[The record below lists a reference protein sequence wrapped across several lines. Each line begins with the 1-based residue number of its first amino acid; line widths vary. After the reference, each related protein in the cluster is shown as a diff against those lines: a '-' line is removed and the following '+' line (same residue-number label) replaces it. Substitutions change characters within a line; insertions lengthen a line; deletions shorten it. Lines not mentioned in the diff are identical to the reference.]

1 MDDQSFFSVFLF
13 SAVCL
18 LAATAWKLK
27 KKSSNTKLISQDH
40 DNYNN
45 TLPPSPP
52 WKLPVIG
59 HMLHLLGSLPHR
71 RLRDLAKS
79 YGPHLMFLQLGE
91 TRNVVVSSA
100 ESAREVMKTHDLNF
114 ANRPVI
120 LAGTVMAFDST
131 DVAFAPYGAY
141 WRQLKKICTVELLSS
156 KRVQS
161 FRHVREEEVSRFVDR
176 ILLSTSAGGV
186 VDLSKETRRYTSTVI
201 ARSAFGEKCGEA
213 EEFMRL
219 LKDGMVLSGGFHV
232 EDLFPSMT
240 WLHVLFGARS
250 RMEKVSRG
258 FDRILSGIINEHKRR
273 RRGHNDDVEERGD
286 LVDILLKVQENGEL
300 EIPFTDDNVKAI
312 ILDVFTGGSDT
323 TSSLIE
329 WAMSEML
336 RNPRVLNKAQEEVRQ
351 HPHLFSESKNIVEE
365 ANIGELNYLK
375 LVIKEAL
382 RLHPPVAMLV
392 PRQNMEKCEIDGYTI
407 PANTKITINAWAI
420 GRNPKYWTQS
430 LIQTLTI
437 GVSILSLSHLVLEEG
452 CALGSRLVGAVA
464 RIKKSKSKSTGQ
476 DRIAVCRSLSI
487 SLLHRFFH
495 SSRLSSTDQSTIAT
509 SIIITMVQERFEVD
523 IKDLPQ
529 TAHSEQMN
537 AAYEVVLQCCCI
549 FLFPSVTIML
559 CRKKVGH
566 ITDIP
571 ECGIK

>member
-1 MDDQSFFSVFLF
+1 
-13 SAVCL
+13 
-18 LAATAWKLK
+18 
-27 KKSSNTKLISQDH
+27 
-40 DNYNN
+40 
-45 TLPPSPP
+45 
-52 WKLPVIG
+52 
-59 HMLHLLGSLPHR
+59 MLHLLGSLPHR

-100 ESAREVMKTHDLNF
+100 ESARE
-114 ANRPVI
+114 
-120 LAGTVMAFDST
+120 

-351 HPHLFSESKNIVEE
+351 HPHLFT
-365 ANIGELNYLK
+365 NIGELKYLK

-392 PRQNMEKCEIDGYTI
+392 PRQNMEKQNMENCEIDGYTI
-407 PANTKITINAWAI
+407 PANTKIIINAWAI
-420 GRNPKYWTQS
+420 GRNPKYWTQPDMFYPERFIDS
-430 LIQTLTI
+430 NIDYRGFNFEFIPFGAGRRMCPGITFGITN
-437 GVSILSLSHLVLEEG
+437 VELVLANLLYHFDWVLPNGEKFEDLDMTET
-452 CALGSRLVGAVA
+452 LGIMVNRKTNLCLVPIPY
-464 RIKKSKSKSTGQ
+464 R
-476 DRIAVCRSLSI
+476 
-487 SLLHRFFH
+487 
-495 SSRLSSTDQSTIAT
+495 
-509 SIIITMVQERFEVD
+509 
-523 IKDLPQ
+523 P
-529 TAHSEQMN
+529 
-537 AAYEVVLQCCCI
+537 AA
-549 FLFPSVTIML
+549 
-559 CRKKVGH
+559 
-566 ITDIP
+566 
-571 ECGIK
+571 

>member
-365 ANIGELNYLK
+365 ANIGELKYLK

-420 GRNPKYWTQS
+420 GRNPKYWTQPDMFYPERFIDS
-430 LIQTLTI
+430 NIDYRGFNFEFIPFGAGRRMCPGITFGITN
-437 GVSILSLSHLVLEEG
+437 VELVLANLLYHFDWVLPNGEKFEDLDMTEIFG
-452 CALGSRLVGAVA
+452 ISMNRKTNLYLVPIPYRHVA
-464 RIKKSKSKSTGQ
+464 
-476 DRIAVCRSLSI
+476 
-487 SLLHRFFH
+487 
-495 SSRLSSTDQSTIAT
+495 
-509 SIIITMVQERFEVD
+509 
-523 IKDLPQ
+523 
-529 TAHSEQMN
+529 
-537 AAYEVVLQCCCI
+537 
-549 FLFPSVTIML
+549 
-559 CRKKVGH
+559 
-566 ITDIP
+566 
-571 ECGIK
+571 

>member
-1 MDDQSFFSVFLF
+1 
-13 SAVCL
+13 
-18 LAATAWKLK
+18 
-27 KKSSNTKLISQDH
+27 
-40 DNYNN
+40 
-45 TLPPSPP
+45 
-52 WKLPVIG
+52 
-59 HMLHLLGSLPHR
+59 MLHLLGSLPHR

-273 RRGHNDDVEERGD
+273 RRGHNDDVERSEEEEEDEHKRRRRGHDDDVEERGD
-286 LVDILLKVQENGEL
+286 LVDILLKVQEKGEL

-329 WAMSEML
+329 WTMSEML
-336 RNPRVLNKAQEEVRQ
+336 RNPRVLYKAQEEVRQ
-351 HPHLFSESKNIVEE
+351 HSHLFSESKNIVEE
-365 ANIGELNYLK
+365 ANISELNYLK

-382 RLHPPVAMLV
+382 RLHPPIAMLV
-392 PRQNMEKCEIDGYTI
+392 PRQNMENCEIDGYTI
-407 PANTKITINAWAI
+407 PANTKIIINAWAI
-420 GRNPKYWTQS
+420 GRNPKYWTQPDMFYPERFIDS
-430 LIQTLTI
+430 NIDYRGFNFEFIPFGAGRRMCPGITFGITN
-437 GVSILSLSHLVLEEG
+437 VELVLANLLYHFDWVLPNGEKFEDLDMTET
-452 CALGSRLVGAVA
+452 LGIMVNRKTNLCLVPIPY
-464 RIKKSKSKSTGQ
+464 R
-476 DRIAVCRSLSI
+476 
-487 SLLHRFFH
+487 
-495 SSRLSSTDQSTIAT
+495 
-509 SIIITMVQERFEVD
+509 
-523 IKDLPQ
+523 P
-529 TAHSEQMN
+529 
-537 AAYEVVLQCCCI
+537 AA
-549 FLFPSVTIML
+549 
-559 CRKKVGH
+559 
-566 ITDIP
+566 
-571 ECGIK
+571 

>member
-1 MDDQSFFSVFLF
+1 
-13 SAVCL
+13 
-18 LAATAWKLK
+18 
-27 KKSSNTKLISQDH
+27 
-40 DNYNN
+40 
-45 TLPPSPP
+45 
-52 WKLPVIG
+52 
-59 HMLHLLGSLPHR
+59 MLHLLGSLPHR

-201 ARSAFGEKCGEA
+201 ARSAFGEKCG
-213 EEFMRL
+213 
-219 LKDGMVLSGGFHV
+219 
-232 EDLFPSMT
+232 
-240 WLHVLFGARS
+240 
-250 RMEKVSRG
+250 
-258 FDRILSGIINEHKRR
+258 
-273 RRGHNDDVEERGD
+273 GD

-351 HPHLFSESKNIVEE
+351 HPHSKNIVEE
-365 ANIGELNYLK
+365 ANISELNYLK
-375 LVIKEAL
+375 LVIKE
-382 RLHPPVAMLV
+382 VLV
-392 PRQNMEKCEIDGYTI
+392 PRQNMENCEIDGYTI
-407 PANTKITINAWAI
+407 PANTKIIINAWAI
-420 GRNPKYWTQS
+420 GRNPKYWTQPDMFYPERFIDS
-430 LIQTLTI
+430 NIDYRGFNFEFIPFGAGRRMCPGITFGITN
-437 GVSILSLSHLVLEEG
+437 VELVLANLLYHFDWVLPNGEKFEDLDMTET
-452 CALGSRLVGAVA
+452 LGIMVNRKTNLCLVPIPY
-464 RIKKSKSKSTGQ
+464 R
-476 DRIAVCRSLSI
+476 
-487 SLLHRFFH
+487 
-495 SSRLSSTDQSTIAT
+495 
-509 SIIITMVQERFEVD
+509 
-523 IKDLPQ
+523 P
-529 TAHSEQMN
+529 
-537 AAYEVVLQCCCI
+537 AA
-549 FLFPSVTIML
+549 
-559 CRKKVGH
+559 
-566 ITDIP
+566 
-571 ECGIK
+571 

>member
-1 MDDQSFFSVFLF
+1 
-13 SAVCL
+13 
-18 LAATAWKLK
+18 
-27 KKSSNTKLISQDH
+27 
-40 DNYNN
+40 
-45 TLPPSPP
+45 
-52 WKLPVIG
+52 
-59 HMLHLLGSLPHR
+59 MLHLLGSLPHR

-100 ESAREVMKTHDLNF
+100 ESAREV
-114 ANRPVI
+114 
-120 LAGTVMAFDST
+120 TVMAFDST

-219 LKDGMVLSGGFHV
+219 LKDG
-232 EDLFPSMT
+232 MT

-365 ANIGELNYLK
+365 ANIGELKYLK

-392 PRQNMEKCEIDGYTI
+392 PRQNMEKQNMENCEIDGYTI
-407 PANTKITINAWAI
+407 PANTKIIINAWAI
-420 GRNPKYWTQS
+420 GRNPKYWTQPDMFYPERFIDS
-430 LIQTLTI
+430 NIDYRGFNFEFIPFGAGRRMCPGITFGITN
-437 GVSILSLSHLVLEEG
+437 VELVLANLLYHFDWVLPNGEKFEDLDMTET
-452 CALGSRLVGAVA
+452 LGIMVNRKTNLCLVPIPY
-464 RIKKSKSKSTGQ
+464 R
-476 DRIAVCRSLSI
+476 
-487 SLLHRFFH
+487 
-495 SSRLSSTDQSTIAT
+495 
-509 SIIITMVQERFEVD
+509 
-523 IKDLPQ
+523 P
-529 TAHSEQMN
+529 
-537 AAYEVVLQCCCI
+537 AA
-549 FLFPSVTIML
+549 
-559 CRKKVGH
+559 
-566 ITDIP
+566 
-571 ECGIK
+571 

>member
-1 MDDQSFFSVFLF
+1 
-13 SAVCL
+13 
-18 LAATAWKLK
+18 
-27 KKSSNTKLISQDH
+27 
-40 DNYNN
+40 
-45 TLPPSPP
+45 
-52 WKLPVIG
+52 
-59 HMLHLLGSLPHR
+59 MLHLLGSLPHR

-100 ESAREVMKTHDLNF
+100 ESAREV
-114 ANRPVI
+114 
-120 LAGTVMAFDST
+120 TVMAFDST

-219 LKDGMVLSGGFHV
+219 LKDGMV
-232 EDLFPSMT
+232 T

-351 HPHLFSESKNIVEE
+351 HPHSKNIVEE
-365 ANIGELNYLK
+365 ANISELNYLK

-382 RLHPPVAMLV
+382 RLHPPIAMLV
-392 PRQNMEKCEIDGYTI
+392 PRQNMENCEIDGYTI
-407 PANTKITINAWAI
+407 PANTKIIINAWAI
-420 GRNPKYWTQS
+420 GRNPKYWTQPDMFYPERFIDS
-430 LIQTLTI
+430 NIDYRGFNFEFIPFGAGRRMCPGITFGITN
-437 GVSILSLSHLVLEEG
+437 VELVLANLLYHFDWVLPNGEKFEDLDMTET
-452 CALGSRLVGAVA
+452 LGIMVNRKTNLCLVPIPY
-464 RIKKSKSKSTGQ
+464 R
-476 DRIAVCRSLSI
+476 
-487 SLLHRFFH
+487 
-495 SSRLSSTDQSTIAT
+495 
-509 SIIITMVQERFEVD
+509 
-523 IKDLPQ
+523 P
-529 TAHSEQMN
+529 
-537 AAYEVVLQCCCI
+537 AA
-549 FLFPSVTIML
+549 
-559 CRKKVGH
+559 
-566 ITDIP
+566 
-571 ECGIK
+571 

>member
-1 MDDQSFFSVFLF
+1 
-13 SAVCL
+13 
-18 LAATAWKLK
+18 
-27 KKSSNTKLISQDH
+27 
-40 DNYNN
+40 
-45 TLPPSPP
+45 
-52 WKLPVIG
+52 
-59 HMLHLLGSLPHR
+59 MLHLLGSLPHR

-141 WRQLKKICTVELLSS
+141 WRHS

-286 LVDILLKVQENGEL
+286 LERGDLVDILLKVQEKGEL

-329 WAMSEML
+329 WTMSEML
-336 RNPRVLNKAQEEVRQ
+336 RNPRVLYKAQEEVR
-351 HPHLFSESKNIVEE
+351 KNIVEE
-365 ANIGELNYLK
+365 ANISELNYLK

-382 RLHPPVAMLV
+382 RLHPPIAMLV
-392 PRQNMEKCEIDGYTI
+392 PRQNMENCEIDGYTI
-407 PANTKITINAWAI
+407 PANTKIIINAWAI
-420 GRNPKYWTQS
+420 GRNPKYWTQPDMFYPERFIDS
-430 LIQTLTI
+430 NIDYRGFNFEFIPFGAGRRMCPGITFGITN
-437 GVSILSLSHLVLEEG
+437 VELVLANLLYHFDWVLPNGEKFEDLDMTET
-452 CALGSRLVGAVA
+452 LGIMVNRKTNLCLVPIPY
-464 RIKKSKSKSTGQ
+464 R
-476 DRIAVCRSLSI
+476 
-487 SLLHRFFH
+487 
-495 SSRLSSTDQSTIAT
+495 
-509 SIIITMVQERFEVD
+509 
-523 IKDLPQ
+523 P
-529 TAHSEQMN
+529 
-537 AAYEVVLQCCCI
+537 AA
-549 FLFPSVTIML
+549 
-559 CRKKVGH
+559 
-566 ITDIP
+566 
-571 ECGIK
+571 

>member
-1 MDDQSFFSVFLF
+1 
-13 SAVCL
+13 
-18 LAATAWKLK
+18 
-27 KKSSNTKLISQDH
+27 
-40 DNYNN
+40 
-45 TLPPSPP
+45 
-52 WKLPVIG
+52 
-59 HMLHLLGSLPHR
+59 MLHLLGSLPHR

-100 ESAREVMKTHDLNF
+100 ESARE
-114 ANRPVI
+114 
-120 LAGTVMAFDST
+120 
-131 DVAFAPYGAY
+131 
-141 WRQLKKICTVELLSS
+141 LKKICTVELLSS

-312 ILDVFTGGSDT
+312 ILSDT

-351 HPHLFSESKNIVEE
+351 HPHLFT
-365 ANIGELNYLK
+365 NIGELKYLK

-392 PRQNMEKCEIDGYTI
+392 PRQNMEKQNMENCEIDGYTI
-407 PANTKITINAWAI
+407 PANTKIIINAWAI
-420 GRNPKYWTQS
+420 GRNPKYWTQPDMFYPERFIDS
-430 LIQTLTI
+430 NIDYRGFNFEFIPFGAGRRMCPGITFGITN
-437 GVSILSLSHLVLEEG
+437 VELVLANLLYHFDWVLPNGEKFEDLDMTET
-452 CALGSRLVGAVA
+452 LGIMVNRKTNLCLVPIPY
-464 RIKKSKSKSTGQ
+464 R
-476 DRIAVCRSLSI
+476 
-487 SLLHRFFH
+487 
-495 SSRLSSTDQSTIAT
+495 
-509 SIIITMVQERFEVD
+509 
-523 IKDLPQ
+523 P
-529 TAHSEQMN
+529 
-537 AAYEVVLQCCCI
+537 AA
-549 FLFPSVTIML
+549 
-559 CRKKVGH
+559 
-566 ITDIP
+566 
-571 ECGIK
+571 

>member
-1 MDDQSFFSVFLF
+1 
-13 SAVCL
+13 
-18 LAATAWKLK
+18 
-27 KKSSNTKLISQDH
+27 
-40 DNYNN
+40 
-45 TLPPSPP
+45 
-52 WKLPVIG
+52 
-59 HMLHLLGSLPHR
+59 MLHLLGSLPHR

-100 ESAREVMKTHDLNF
+100 ESAREV
-114 ANRPVI
+114 
-120 LAGTVMAFDST
+120 TVMAFDST

-201 ARSAFGEKCGEA
+201 ARSAFG
-213 EEFMRL
+213 
-219 LKDGMVLSGGFHV
+219 DGMVLSGGFHV

-365 ANIGELNYLK
+365 ANIGELKYLK

-420 GRNPKYWTQS
+420 GRNPKYWTQPERFIDS
-430 LIQTLTI
+430 NIDYRGFNFEFIPFGAGRRMCPGITFGITN
-437 GVSILSLSHLVLEEG
+437 VELVLANLLYHFDWVLPNGEKFEDLDMTET
-452 CALGSRLVGAVA
+452 LGIMVNRKTNLCLVPIPY
-464 RIKKSKSKSTGQ
+464 R
-476 DRIAVCRSLSI
+476 
-487 SLLHRFFH
+487 
-495 SSRLSSTDQSTIAT
+495 
-509 SIIITMVQERFEVD
+509 
-523 IKDLPQ
+523 P
-529 TAHSEQMN
+529 
-537 AAYEVVLQCCCI
+537 AA
-549 FLFPSVTIML
+549 
-559 CRKKVGH
+559 
-566 ITDIP
+566 
-571 ECGIK
+571 

>member
-1 MDDQSFFSVFLF
+1 M
-13 SAVCL
+13 
-18 LAATAWKLK
+18 KR
-27 KKSSNTKLISQDH
+27 SSNTKLISQDH

-59 HMLHLLGSLPHR
+59 HMLHLLGSSPAPH
-71 RLRDLAKS
+71 RLRDLAKT

-91 TRNVVVSSA
+91 TRNVIVSSA
-100 ESAREVMKTHDLNF
+100 ESAREV
-114 ANRPVI
+114 
-120 LAGTVMAFDST
+120 TVMTYDCTNLS
-131 DVAFAPYGAY
+131 FAPYGAY

-161 FRHVREEEVSRFVDR
+161 FRHVREEEVSRYVDR
-176 ILLSTSAGGV
+176 ILLSTSAGV
-186 VDLSKETRRYTSTVI
+186 VDLSKETRRHMSTVI

-219 LKDGMVLSGGFHV
+219 LKDGM
-232 EDLFPSMT
+232 T

-250 RMEKVSRG
+250 RMEVVSRG
-258 FDRILSGIINEHKRR
+258 IDKILGGIINEHKRR
-273 RRGHNDDVEERGD
+273 RRGHDDDVEERGD

-329 WAMSEML
+329 WTMSEML

-365 ANIGELNYLK
+365 ANISELKYLK

-382 RLHPPVAMLV
+382 RLHPPIAMLV

-420 GRNPKYWTQS
+420 GRNPKYWTQPDMFYPERFIDS
-430 LIQTLTI
+430 NIDYRGFNFEFIPFGAGRRMCPGITFGITN
-437 GVSILSLSHLVLEEG
+437 VELVLANLLYHFDWVLPNGEKFEDLDMTET
-452 CALGSRLVGAVA
+452 LG
-464 RIKKSKSKSTGQ
+464 
-476 DRIAVCRSLSI
+476 
-487 SLLHRFFH
+487 
-495 SSRLSSTDQSTIAT
+495 
-509 SIIITMVQERFEVD
+509 ITMNRKTNLYLVPISYR
-523 IKDLPQ
+523 
-529 TAHSEQMN
+529 
-537 AAYEVVLQCCCI
+537 
-549 FLFPSVTIML
+549 PSA
-559 CRKKVGH
+559 
-566 ITDIP
+566 
-571 ECGIK
+571 